1 MPQGPHPPRR
11 TGRRPCP
18 GTRVTS
24 PPAPLLV
31 GHLRPVAGVGV
42 GAVGRL
48 HGPRSGPE
56 EVAFVGIQARD
67 RHVAA
72 SALLSLEDKQTQPS
86 VSRSTILTFTPGTH
100 ETPHSRSH
108 LTSSLYPP
116 SDLQATSKRPRH
128 KRTGQRLSPRRRK
141 ASFTTNTPTD
151 AFKEFPGAGCSLQM
165 SPDCHNYKCPA
176 CLISRF

>member
-11 TGRRPCP
+11 TESRPCP
-18 GTRVTS
+18 GTHVTS

-72 SALLSLEDKQTQPS
+72 SALLSLEDKQTRPS
-86 VSRSTILTFTPGTH
+86 VSRSTTLTFTPGTH
-100 ETPHSRSH
+100 ETLHSRSH
-108 LTSSLYPP
+108 LTSSLCPP
-116 SDLQATSKRPRH
+116 SDLQATAAQTDGATPLPSEEKSILYNKHPDRCFQRIPRCRVLPSKEP
-128 KRTGQRLSPRRRK
+128 
-141 ASFTTNTPTD
+141 
-151 AFKEFPGAGCSLQM
+151 
-165 SPDCHNYKCPA
+165 
-176 CLISRF
+176 